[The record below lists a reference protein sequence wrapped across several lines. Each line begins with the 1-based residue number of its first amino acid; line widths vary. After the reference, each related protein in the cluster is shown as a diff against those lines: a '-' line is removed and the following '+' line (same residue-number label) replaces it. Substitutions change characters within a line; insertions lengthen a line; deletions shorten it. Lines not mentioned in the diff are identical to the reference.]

1 VSRRGIEILLVIALA
16 MPCLASD
23 REFKSVVSAIEAE
36 YNTKHMR
43 IPMLKLATFG
53 LHVAGTPAPSDM
65 KLAVFEHLDL
75 PLDASTGEI
84 ERKINSAMGGGW
96 HPLVRV
102 KARDEG
108 QFTLIYA
115 NTDEK
120 KMKVMVIVLQP
131 ENATVVEVTLKESDV
146 KKWIKDPKSLGEG
159 SSRDRDTDGE

>member
-1 VSRRGIEILLVIALA
+1 
-16 MPCLASD
+16 
-23 REFKSVVSAIEAE
+23 
-36 YNTKHMR
+36 
-43 IPMLKLATFG
+43 
-53 LHVAGTPAPSDM
+53 M

-75 PLDASTGEI
+75 PPDASTGEI

-120 KMKVMVIVLQP
+120 KMKMMVIVLQP
-131 ENATVVEVTLKESDV
+131 DNATVVQVTLKESDV
-146 KKWIKDPKSLGEG
+146 KKWIKDPKILGDN
-159 SSRDRDTDGE
+159 DRDNEKDKD